1 MTLLLAEDNKLKIA
15 YGIKGLH
22 ILEFLPDE
30 MGDNIL
36 SDFLY
41 WFAPETLRAMEFTD
55 GLKSWNTD
63 TVFCARFNLE
73 KCLVRCLDC
82 WLHDLGDFFKV
93 REQNKMVHSRIL
105 EEEHPTRTAES
116 GMMY

>member
-1 MTLLLAEDNKLKIA
+1 MQILLLERLVIQDSYNFDSHKIKLRCMTLLLAEDNKLKIA

-36 SDFLY
+36 TDFLY

-55 GLKSWNTD
+55 GLIFYIID
-63 TVFCARFNLE
+63 FNFDKL
-73 KCLVRCLDC
+73 
-82 WLHDLGDFFKV
+82 
-93 REQNKMVHSRIL
+93 
-105 EEEHPTRTAES
+105 
-116 GMMY
+116 

>member
-36 SDFLY
+36 Y

-55 GLKSWNTD
+55 GLYN
-63 TVFCARFNLE
+63 
-73 KCLVRCLDC
+73 
-82 WLHDLGDFFKV
+82 
-93 REQNKMVHSRIL
+93 
-105 EEEHPTRTAES
+105 
-116 GMMY
+116 